1 MSYNANNPP
10 YQQQQQQQHGFP
22 AQQNS
27 FQQSGFPFQP
37 AQLDPRTVFTPQQP
51 AVSSS
56 GQPIGNDPFNNLA
69 ASMIQQQG
77 SNYLERGQE
86 FVKSRMGFINSSSLH
101 YHFNV
106 DAEYGEDGISQ
117 HLKSL
122 SCRCCVKSFNTLSC
136 RKVTISFCVA
146 LQCEISFLCCLYL
159 F

>member
-10 YQQQQQQQHGFP
+10 YQQQQQQHGFP

-106 DAEYGEDGISQ
+106 DAEYGEDGIFQ

-122 SCRCCVKSFNTLSC
+122 FGCCCVKSFAALLC
-136 RKVTISFCVA
+136 RKVTSSLCMA

>member
-1 MSYNANNPP
+1 MAYNTNNPP
-10 YQQQQQQQHGFP
+10 YQQHQQQQHGFP

-106 DAEYGEDGISQ
+106 DAEYGEDGSFQ
-117 HLKSL
+117 HFEFSVLL
-122 SCRCCVKSFNTLSC
+122 PLNQE
-136 RKVTISFCVA
+136 
-146 LQCEISFLCCLYL
+146 LQCFVVL
-159 F
+159 